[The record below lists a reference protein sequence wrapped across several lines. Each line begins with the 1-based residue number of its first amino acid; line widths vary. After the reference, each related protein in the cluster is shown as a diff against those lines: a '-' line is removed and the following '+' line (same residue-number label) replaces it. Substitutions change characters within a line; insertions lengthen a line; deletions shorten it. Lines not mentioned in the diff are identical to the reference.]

1 MFRVAAVASRA
12 AFRPVAPHT
21 AARRALAFSLSVPV
35 GGQHCSWGGATV
47 AARQA
52 WQSLQAQ
59 PVKQSQTPYE
69 VLGVSTAASS
79 EDIERAYTRLVLQ
92 LLPEYEVDDPEAEAA
107 EGNLRMVNMAYAAL
121 AECVVRQ

>member
-1 MFRVAAVASRA
+1 MAA
-12 AFRPVAPHT
+12 
-21 AARRALAFSLSVPV
+21 L
-35 GGQHCSWGGATV
+35 GGA
-47 AARQA
+47 AAAAQQA
-52 WQSLQAQ
+52 WQSLQAW

-92 LLPEYEVDDPEAEAA
+92 LLPEYEIDDPEAEAA